1 MESKPLSWTGGA
13 SILSEIGTLQLEFL
27 YLAYH
32 TNKPNYAIKVCF
44 FYSFLINDKHI
55 KIFYIKRHWMCLSI

>member
-44 FYSFLINDKHI
+44 YSFL
-55 KIFYIKRHWMCLSI
+55 SITNILK